1 MAIFKK
7 PASVSA
13 AGPFRVPSLAEA
25 SLDYAAL
32 ISRKNDLDAR
42 RAAAERELHDLAKG
56 KIPAALVEET
66 TAARRARAAELLGD
80 LADAGSINIRP
91 SQADVVAR
99 SEALRAEIGAI
110 DAALAVV
117 ASKLGPAKAAADRAV
132 CDATRDAYR
141 GAYADLAKALAAAQR
156 AHREA
161 IRIRDEL
168 DAEDVHH
175 AAYLPVPT
183 AVGLLGNP
191 FERNVKL
198 DRWLQEAVQS
208 GLLKS
213 EDVDNG

>member
-7 PASVSA
+7 A
-13 AGPFRVPSLAEA
+13 AAPFRVPSLTEV
-25 SLDYAAL
+25 STDYAAL

-91 SQADVVAR
+91 SHADVVAR

-110 DAALAVV
+110 DAALAVIAAKLSSAKSV
-117 ASKLGPAKAAADRAV
+117 AERAV

-141 GAYADLAKALAAAQR
+141 GAYGELAKALAAAQR

-161 IRIRDEL
+161 IRLRD
-168 DAEDVHH
+168 DMDVEGIHH
-175 AAYLPVPT
+175 AAYLPVPN
-183 AVGLLGNP
+183 AVGLLGSP

-198 DRWLQEAVQS
+198 DYWLREAVGA
-208 GLLKS
+208 GLLDAS
-213 EDVDNG
+213 EVN